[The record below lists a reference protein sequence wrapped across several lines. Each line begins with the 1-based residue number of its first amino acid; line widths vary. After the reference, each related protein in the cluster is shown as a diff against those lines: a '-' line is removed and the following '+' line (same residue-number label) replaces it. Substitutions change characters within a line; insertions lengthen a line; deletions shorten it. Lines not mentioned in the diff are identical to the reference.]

1 MSERCALTA
10 ARSCETQGLRCARSM
25 PRSTLNP
32 RSGGSI
38 SRRSER
44 NKAAKPRETLSGSG

>member
-10 ARSCETQGLRCARSM
+10 ARSCETQGLRCA
-25 PRSTLNP
+25 RSTLNP